1 MFQEM
6 GVDVCDRDNQACHR
20 LNDKDQTIDKFTN
33 RKNCLRILR
42 VKRQLKGLRPATVD
56 LPEEINESLCSYYRW
71 ICNKCKKLRDKQKV
85 HQYYTMV

>member
-20 LNDKDQTIDKFTN
+20 LNDKDQTIVKFTN

-42 VKRQLKGLRPATVD
+42 VKR
-56 LPEEINESLCSYYRW
+56 
-71 ICNKCKKLRDKQKV
+71 
-85 HQYYTMV
+85 